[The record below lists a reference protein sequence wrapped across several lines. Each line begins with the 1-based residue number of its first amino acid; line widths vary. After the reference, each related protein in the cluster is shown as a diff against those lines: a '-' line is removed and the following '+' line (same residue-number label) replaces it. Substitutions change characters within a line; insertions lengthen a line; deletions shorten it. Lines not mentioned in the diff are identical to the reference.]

1 MTPTMKAT
9 GLHAG
14 WNGVPVVR
22 DFDLDAHAGEVHLL
36 LGPNGAGKTTTLLT
50 LAGDL
55 PAIDGTVEIDGAAV
69 TSALHRRARQGVSLI
84 TEERSVF
91 MGQSARD
98 NLRVGRAD
106 VTRALALFPEL
117 EPHLDRAAGLL
128 SGGQQQ
134 MLTLARALARP
145 TRVLLADELSLGL
158 APLVVGRLLDAVRG
172 AADDGVAVV
181 LVEQHVARA
190 LAIADRVSVL
200 VHGRLVMS
208 GPADEL
214 RSQPEL
220 LAQLY
225 LAAGSAARSDIPS
238 NGSADRDADRKGAT
252 A

>member
-1 MTPTMKAT
+1 
-9 GLHAG
+9 
-14 WNGVPVVR
+14 VVR
-22 DFDLDAHAGEVHLL
+22 DLDIDVSAGEVHLL

-50 LAGDL
+50 MAGDL
-55 PAIDGTVEIDGAAV
+55 AAVAGTVEIDGTAV
-69 TSALHRRARQGVSLI
+69 TSPLHRRARDGISLI

-91 MGQSARD
+91 MRQSARD

-106 VTRALALFPEL
+106 IDVALALFPEL
-117 EPHLDRAAGLL
+117 EPHLDRAAGVL

-134 MLTLARALARP
+134 MLTLARALARSP
-145 TRVLLADELSLGL
+145 RVLLADELSLGL
-158 APLVVGRLLDAVRG
+158 APMVVGRLLAAVRS
-172 AADDGVAVV
+172 AADDGVAVL

-214 RSQPEL
+214 RAQPEL

-225 LAAGSAARSDIPS
+225 LAAGSATGGDIS
-238 NGSADRDADRKGAT
+238 TNGSADRAANRKGAT
-252 A
+252 K